1 MASLREREE
10 QVRMEKLR
18 TARNTE
24 QARGAM
30 GREEGEREFKMLL
43 IDVVRGHDVSRFL
56 SVVGCH

>member
-1 MASLREREE
+1 
-10 QVRMEKLR
+10 MEKLR